1 MTLPTHV
8 AFASVLYLG
17 GATLFG
23 YRPDLLSWAL
33 AAAASVLPDVDLPHS
48 RIGRLFWFVSVP
60 LERRFGHRTLTHS
73 LLLLMALAVVTYPLA
88 WIRPLYWGCIVGG
101 YWSHLWI
108 DMLNVRGVDLLWPS
122 PVRLVTP
129 GNRHWQLTVGSQ
141 GEMILLAGLLVVTA
155 ALVPLS
161 QIGFRDGLQALLKNF
176 DIAREQYQR
185 VAGTHWYDLELTATD
200 NLTLQPVAGQF
211 PVVGVWQNGLI
222 VERDGTLRAVGAS
235 PTSHNLYPLKAR
247 LIQGEPLR
255 VVAERVD
262 MAGRTLR
269 GLLNRIDQSRPYFLL
284 GEVEI
289 ADGRSSALVGRLESV
304 DRYDP
309 ATYRGGILSLHYARA
324 AELGPWLDRVAVRG
338 EVIVQFWLRPGE
350 AAVTLGKGE
359 ERREEERIPEQLRKF
374 L

>member
-1 MTLPTHV
+1 MTLPTHL

-23 YRPDLLSWAL
+23 YPPDAIGWVL
-33 AAAASVLPDVDLPHS
+33 ATVASVLPDLDLPPS
-48 RIGRLFWFVSVP
+48 KIGRLFWFVSVP

-73 LLLLMALAVVTYPLA
+73 VLGIAALALLALPL
-88 WIRPLYWGCIVGG
+88 WWVGPLYFWAMIGG

-108 DMLNVRGVDLLWPS
+108 DMLNVRGVDLFWPS
-122 PVRLVTP
+122 AVRVVTP
-129 GNRHWQLTVGSQ
+129 GNRHWRLQVGSKAEMLLLAMLLALTV
-141 GEMILLAGLLVVTA
+141 
-155 ALVPLS
+155 ALYPLS
-161 QIGFRDGLQALLKNF
+161 HLGFRDGLQRLLRNF

-185 VAGTHWYDLELTATD
+185 QAGTHWYTLDLTATD
-200 NLTLQPVAGQF
+200 NRTLQPVMGQF

-222 VERDGTLRAVGAS
+222 VERDGQLRAVGVS
-235 PTSHNLYPLKAR
+235 PAHHNLYPLQAR

-269 GLLNRIDQSRPYFLL
+269 GLVSRIDQTRPYFLL
-284 GEVEI
+284 GELEI
-289 ADGRSSALVGRLESV
+289 PDGRRSALAGRLDSV

-309 ATYRGGILSLHYARA
+309 ATYRGGILQLHYARA
-324 AELGPWLDRVAVRG
+324 QELQPWLDRVAVRG
-338 EVIVQFWLRPGE
+338 EVVVQFWLRPGE
-350 AAVTLGKGE
+350 AAVTLEKGE
-359 ERREEERIPEQLRKF
+359 EREEDKIPAQLRRF